1 MNQISTHVYRNLPT
15 LWPDKTMIK
24 MRYVDTANPV
34 ISFAQAQIAPITV
47 RYRVNSLYDPNILV
61 ALEQPIAGFSEL
73 AEMYTSYRVHAA
85 KINVRAESA
94 SGNVPTLA
102 VCSFS
107 PQLNFPTALSS
118 TLTSIGNPYTVWDMM
133 GLGVGASGLHLE
145 NYVKLDKL
153 AGTKNINTD
162 MGYSSATST
171 NPVYQLYGWVTFA
184 PPYAAPSAYSIGV
197 VVEIEFWAEFFG
209 REIEF
214 A

>member
-1 MNQISTHVYRNLPT
+1 
-15 LWPDKTMIK
+15 MIK

-34 ISFAQAQIAPITV
+34 INFAQAQIAPQTV
-47 RYRVNSLYDPNILV
+47 RYRVNSLYDPNIIV

-85 KINVRAESA
+85 KISVRAESA

-145 NYVKLDKL
+145 NYVKFDKL

-162 MGYSSATST
+162 MGYSSATTT
-171 NPVYQLYGWVTFA
+171 NPVYQLYGWVTFV